1 MFFYFFVRSISS
13 FIYSKWLVL
22 PDNYTL
28 FFCSGW
34 LNQLLVSYIH
44 DIHHR
49 YQNIQSYIFYS
60 HVFREWSRSRVKRGL
75 CLHESYS
82 LNCKTA
88 FERKHVHLFE
98 SRISPFRRSIRR
110 SGQSI
115 LLAACSDC
123 LSGHGIWWIPV
134 GTRPL

>member
-13 FIYSKWLVL
+13 FIYSKLLVL
-22 PDNYTL
+22 PDNYIL
-28 FFCSGW
+28 FFYFGW

-49 YQNIQSYIFYS
+49 YENIQSYIFYS
-60 HVFREWSRSRVKRGL
+60 HVFRESSRLRVKRGL

-82 LNCKTA
+82 LNCKTT
-88 FERKHVHLFE
+88 FERKHLHLFE
-98 SRISPFRRSIRR
+98 SRISPFRRSIQR

-115 LLAACSDC
+115 LLAVRSDC
-123 LSGHGIWWIPV
+123 LSGHGI
-134 GTRPL
+134 